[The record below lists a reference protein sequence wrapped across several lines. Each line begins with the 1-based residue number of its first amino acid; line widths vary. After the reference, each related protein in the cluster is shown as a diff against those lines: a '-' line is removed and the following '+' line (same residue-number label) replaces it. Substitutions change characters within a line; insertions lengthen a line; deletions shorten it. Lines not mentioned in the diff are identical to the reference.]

1 MKHIKKSSIYLGT
14 LFLFCC
20 LAAFGLTP
28 NKGNAENIS
37 VEAQSI
43 SWEITEDGVLRISGE
58 GIIPNDFH
66 PWEED
71 RANLQKITGIIF
83 DEGITG
89 IGSYVIRNLSNVS
102 NISFP
107 STLKEIGANNFFGIN
122 KLQAL
127 VFPNAL
133 ERIGYSFI
141 NCQSLKQIAFPENIK
156 SIDGFVNC
164 DSLKEIY
171 IPASAEHVWDL
182 TKNSSLEKIEVDPRN
197 KSYVSEDGILF
208 EINSH
213 DKGDRTLRVYPAGR
227 PDEKYIVPDNVTGVY
242 GFSEAI
248 NLKEVVL
255 PEGVVSIGE
264 FDNCKNLERINI
276 PSTVRWIST
285 YTFSGCMSLKN
296 ITILS
301 GVEDIGEYA
310 FEKCPIKSVIIP
322 DSVTYIGSHA
332 FDASTIICCTKD
344 SAAEKYAKYNG
355 HNILYIDNHSHVYE
369 SPDSEKQLKQWEK
382 ASAEFLEFIIKHI
395 NDDKST
401 FTHFVGIMV
410 DGEHVSPDNY
420 TAEPGS
426 LILRLKASYLETLS
440 PGEHTLKAI
449 FDDGDIEIPFLVDTE
464 KAIDY
469 TKFDDVAVP
478 TDTFTFKKVWQGDH
492 EDSIDFT
499 LYQADGSVYHHGFD
513 KRVVSK
519 TEWRYNAYFSAP
531 ATCYVIEKPVP
542 GYQIKYVNVGVYADI
557 TDRCCDGGTI
567 INKKIPKTGDAADF
581 ALWAGIIAL
590 GVVGLTTTIILTK
603 RKKAHK

>member
-58 GIIPNDFH
+58 GMIPNNYR
-66 PWEED
+66 PWVLGYEGSLED
-71 RANLQKITGIIF
+71 IKSIVF
-83 DEGITG
+83 EEGITR
-89 IGSYVIRNLSNVS
+89 IGNAVISTSYPNVV

-107 STLKEIGANNFFGIN
+107 STLKEIGDNNFYYGFDKLDRISFPARLETIGIGCFT
-122 KLQAL
+122 KLANLQ
-127 VFPNAL
+127 N
-133 ERIGYSFI
+133 
-141 NCQSLKQIAFPENIK
+141 
-156 SIDGFVNC
+156 
-164 DSLKEIY
+164 IY
-171 IPASAEHVWDL
+171 IPMSVKSIGGG
-182 TKNSSLEKIEVDPRN
+182 TFTQNPSLEKIEVDAQN
-197 KSYVSEDGILF
+197 KSYTSINGILY
-208 EINSH
+208 NY
-213 DKGDRTLRVYPAGR
+213 DKTLLMVYPTKR
-227 PDEKYIVPDNVTGVY
+227 TENKFTVPDGVEEIANFAFY
-242 GFSEAI
+242 EATSI
-248 NLKEVVL
+248 QEVVL
-255 PEGVVSIGE
+255 PFGVKTLGSYA
-264 FDNCKNLERINI
+264 FCSCNNLEKVDIPESLINIRNDAFNNCLKLKSINI
-276 PSTVRWIST
+276 PSSVK
-285 YTFSGCMSLKN
+285 Y
-296 ITILS
+296 
-301 GVEDIGEYA
+301 IGDYA
-310 FEKCPIKSVIIP
+310 FYGCPFEKILIP
-322 DSVTYIGSHA
+322 DSVTSMAEHIVDS
-332 FDASTIICCTKD
+332 STIIVCTKG
-344 SAAEKYAKYNG
+344 SYADRYAQENG
-355 HNILYIDNHSHVYE
+355 YNILYLDNHSNVYE
-369 SPDSEKQLKQWEK
+369 DMDSIDQLKKWEK
-382 ASAEFLEFIIKHI
+382 ASAKFLEFIIKHI

-410 DGEHVSPDNY
+410 DGEHVSPENY

-499 LYQADGSVYHHGFD
+499 LYHADGTVYHHGFD

-531 ATCYVIEKPVP
+531 AACYVIEKPVP